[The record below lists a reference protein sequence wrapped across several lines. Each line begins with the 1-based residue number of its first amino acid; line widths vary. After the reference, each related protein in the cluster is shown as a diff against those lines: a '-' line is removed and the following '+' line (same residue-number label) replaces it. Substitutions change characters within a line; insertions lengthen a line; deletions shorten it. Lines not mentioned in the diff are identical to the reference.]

1 MRGRILLGCLL
12 LALGSGCETPKG
24 QIKPPVMPDNY
35 SGPPVADA
43 RYSNPPVYQKNLLNQ
58 GPQPREIANTNPG
71 PGGPMPGAGGQR
83 TAQGFTPTE

>member
-1 MRGRILLGCLL
+1 
-12 LALGSGCETPKG
+12 
-24 QIKPPVMPDNY
+24 MPDNY

-58 GPQPREIANTNPG
+58 GPQPREIANTNPS
-71 PGGPMPGAGGQR
+71 PGGPMPGGGQR